1 MWIATTIGFYSIVQ
15 KGHHDDPDGKKLF
28 VIRARTKDDLQRLV
42 DLIQPKLKLYVG
54 DTPVRIKIHEYEKS
68 DYQFRIYL
76 DTKEDLATTLATLAE
91 KVTYPNFKDEI
102 AEIPHQQDKAPAYA
116 NLWLK
121 LFLLTHKGLFDE
133 QPAEA

>member
-1 MWIATTIGFYSIVQ
+1 MWIATTIGFYSIVE
-15 KGHHDDPDGKKLF
+15 KEHHDDPDGQKLF
-28 VIRARTKDDLQRLV
+28 VIRARTRGDIDRLA
-42 DLIQPKLKLYVG
+42 K
-54 DTPVRIKIHEYEKS
+54 RIETTLNRKVTIHEYEKS

-76 DTKEDLATTLATLAE
+76 ETQEDLAATLATLAE
-91 KVTYPNFKDEI
+91 TITYSNFKDEI

>member
-15 KGHHDDPDGKKLF
+15 KEHHDDPDGKKLF

-54 DTPVRIKIHEYEKS
+54 DTPARIKIHEYEKS

>member
-1 MWIATTIGFYSIVQ
+1 MWIATTIGFYSIVH
-15 KGHHDDPDGKKLF
+15 KEHHDDPEGQKLF
-28 VIRARTKDDLQRLV
+28 VIRARTRGDIDRLAKE
-42 DLIQPKLKLYVG
+42 IKNKLNKEIV
-54 DTPVRIKIHEYEKS
+54 IHEYEKS

-76 DTKEDLATTLATLAE
+76 ETKEDLAATLATLAE

-133 QPAEA
+133 QPSEA

>member
-1 MWIATTIGFYSIVQ
+1 MWIATTLGFYSIVQ
-15 KGHHDDPDGKKLF
+15 KEHHDDPDGKKLF
-28 VIRARTKDDLQRLV
+28 VIRARMKGDLQRLV
-42 DLIQPKLKLYVG
+42 DLIQPKLKLYAG
-54 DTPVRIKIHEYEKS
+54 DTPANIKIYEYEKS
-68 DYQFRIYL
+68 DYQYRIYL
-76 DTKEDLATTLATLAE
+76 ETEEDLATTLAALAE
-91 KVTYPNFKDEI
+91 KVTYSNFKDEI

>member
-15 KGHHDDPDGKKLF
+15 KEHHDDSDGKKLF

-42 DLIQPKLKLYVG
+42 DLIQPKLKLYAG
-54 DTPVRIKIHEYEKS
+54 DTPVKLKIYEYEKS
-68 DYQFRIYL
+68 DYQYRIYL
-76 DTKEDLATTLATLAE
+76 DTEEDLATTLATLAE

>member
-1 MWIATTIGFYSIVQ
+1 M
-15 KGHHDDPDGKKLF
+15 
-28 VIRARTKDDLQRLV
+28 IRARTRGDIDRLAKE
-42 DLIQPKLKLYVG
+42 INHKLNKEV
-54 DTPVRIKIHEYEKS
+54 TIHEYEKS

-76 DTKEDLATTLATLAE
+76 DTQEDLATTLATLAE